1 MKLKEFLNGI
11 SPRIS
16 EKKAL
21 AVNASPRE
29 NGNCRKLVSLI
40 NSVNPESSALHLN
53 SFRIL
58 PCEGCLSCLSGSCP
72 SNDDFTKFINQMKG
86 KEAVII
92 VSPVF
97 FCGLPAQL
105 KAAIDRC
112 QFYWSGNIKPLK
124 NCEGYFVLTGERS
137 EKDLPCCE
145 KTIKAFFATLGIKYI
160 KSYYIPKNEIG

>member
-1 MKLKEFLNGI
+1 MKLKEFLKEI

-16 EKKAL
+16 KKNAL
-21 AVNASPRE
+21 AVNASPRK

-40 NSVNPESSALHLN
+40 NAANPKISTIHLDA
-53 SFRIL
+53 FRIL
-58 PCEGCLSCLSGSCP
+58 PCEGCLNCISGSCP

-97 FCGLPAQL
+97 FCGVPAQL

-112 QFYWSGNIKPLK
+112 QFYWSSKIKPLK

-137 EKDLPCCE
+137 ERDLICCE
-145 KTIKAFFATLGIKYI
+145 KTVKAFFATLGVKHI
-160 KSYYIPKNEIG
+160 KSYYIPKNEIS